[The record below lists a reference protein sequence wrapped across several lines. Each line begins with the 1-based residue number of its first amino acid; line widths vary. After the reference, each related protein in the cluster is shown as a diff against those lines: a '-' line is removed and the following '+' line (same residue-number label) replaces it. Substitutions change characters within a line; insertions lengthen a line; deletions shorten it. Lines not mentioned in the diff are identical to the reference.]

1 MKKNTEKE
9 NDDLD
14 LPKSSTNMS
23 DTDSETKIYTVQHSV
38 EEEMKKK
45 KEIKKRQ
52 KKNTGYKIGTV
63 FLILILIVYIV
74 VASVGLTMVSQMIE
88 TAPDLDLNDFVSE
101 ESSQIYDDSGTLI
114 TEVGV
119 YLRENITYE

>member
-45 KEIKKRQ
+45 K
-52 KKNTGYKIGTV
+52 
-63 FLILILIVYIV
+63 
-74 VASVGLTMVSQMIE
+74 
-88 TAPDLDLNDFVSE
+88 
-101 ESSQIYDDSGTLI
+101 
-114 TEVGV
+114 
-119 YLRENITYE
+119 